1 MVLLTAEKVIDIP
14 TLEKLAETLVDKIVY
29 LGWKIIVAVIVYI
42 IGQWLISLL
51 MKVAGRILIQRKV
64 DPTVRS
70 FLSSSASILL
80 KVLLII
86 VVIGILGFETASFAA
101 VMAALAFAVGVAM
114 KDNLSNFAGG
124 ILILITKPFILND
137 RIIVQG
143 QDGVVKSIGFIHTVL
158 RTGDGKTVYV
168 PNGSLM
174 ANSIVNISN
183 AGNLRIDLVFSIP
196 YGNDSKGIKDMI
208 ENLVNSNPLILK
220 IPEPSVMISSV
231 KDGNFDIAVKAWATN
246 ANYGKATSE
255 LNESIYELLESKKIY
270 TPTILK
276 VKMEE

>member
-1 MVLLTAEKVIDIP
+1 MFLLTAENVVDIP
-14 TLEKLAETLVDKIVY
+14 TLQKLAEAMIDKIIY
-29 LGWKIIVAVIVYI
+29 FGWKIIVAVIVYI

-220 IPEPSVMISSV
+220 VPEPSVMISSV